1 MWRDLLFQK
10 NPMRIFER
18 CIRGGLG
25 KGNLGV
31 FMARSGVGKSAC
43 LIQISLDN
51 LLKGKNVL
59 HFCFGQRVE
68 KVREWYDEILDDLI
82 HSYNLSQAI
91 EISEEIESRRMIL
104 AYPDNVFD
112 IDRMDAG
119 LKRLIQH
126 GGFLPE
132 VVFIDGYAFE
142 TLSRSDLERMKSMAE
157 ANNLE
162 VWFAVKTHREGFTAN
177 ERGIPAPCHLIDDL
191 LSVIVF
197 LEPMEDSVRL
207 RLLKDHNN
215 PDLLDLHLL
224 LDQNTLLIK
233 DEVSREMRA

>member
-1 MWRDLLFQK
+1 MWRDLLSKK
-10 NPMRIFER
+10 NPMRIFEK
-18 CIRGGLG
+18 CIHGGLG

-51 LLKGKNVL
+51 LFRGKNVL

-82 HSYNLSQAI
+82 HTYDLTQVD
-91 EISEEIESRRMIL
+91 EIKDEIASKRMIL
-104 AYPDNVFD
+104 AYTDNIFD
-112 IDRMDAG
+112 IDRMVAG
-119 LKRLIQH
+119 LKRLAQH

-142 TLSRSDLERMKSMAE
+142 TLSRSDLESIKSMAE
-157 ANNLE
+157 TNDLE
-162 VWFAVKTHREGFTAN
+162 VWFAVKTHREGFTVD
-177 ERGIPAPCHLIDDL
+177 ERGIPAPCNLMDDL

-197 LEPMEDSVRL
+197 LEPMEDSVHL

-215 PDLLDLHLL
+215 PDLQDLHLL

-233 DEVSREMRA
+233 DEVSKGLRA